1 MAANDIYIARAS
13 PDKDELLVT
22 ELDMDRVRQLRDSW
36 QFFRD
41 RRPEAYGPLVELLTY
56 PKRGIAMS
64 ILI

>member
-41 RRPEAYGPLVELLTY
+41 RRPEAYGPLVEL
-56 PKRGIAMS
+56 
-64 ILI
+64 